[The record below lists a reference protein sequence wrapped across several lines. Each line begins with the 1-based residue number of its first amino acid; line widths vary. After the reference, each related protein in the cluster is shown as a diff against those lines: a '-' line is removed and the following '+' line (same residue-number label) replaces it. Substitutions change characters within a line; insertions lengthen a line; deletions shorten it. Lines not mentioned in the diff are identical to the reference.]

1 MILRDERKE
10 RLGGKEERKGGRE
23 GRLGKES
30 DGRKWWNVEKGGKEG
45 KGNRLPRR
53 ERVKGRVGMLEKRM
67 EGRNKVEAGRNGND
81 GRLSWKGRVGKEG
94 KGEKREKVVE
104 RS

>member
-30 DGRKWWNVEKGGKEG
+30 DGRKWWNVEKGGKE
-45 KGNRLPRR
+45 
-53 ERVKGRVGMLEKRM
+53 
-67 EGRNKVEAGRNGND
+67 ANG
-81 GRLSWKGRVGKEG
+81 
-94 KGEKREKVVE
+94 
-104 RS
+104 